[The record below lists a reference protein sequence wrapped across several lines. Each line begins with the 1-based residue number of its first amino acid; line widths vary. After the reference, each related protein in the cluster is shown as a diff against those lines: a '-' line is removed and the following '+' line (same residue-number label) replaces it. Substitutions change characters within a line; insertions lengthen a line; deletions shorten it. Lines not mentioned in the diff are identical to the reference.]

1 MTNLG
6 SLSFLYF
13 AISVNEIYS
22 FSKQKL
28 FGSNLQCITYRQQT
42 VRFGIRLFLLPV
54 TDVTCCNPGPSRQ
67 FQLAHVLLLHHT
79 KNSFT
84 DNHDFSSINI
94 PYISV
99 FINLFIRLYG
109 YSIMLQLGKQC
120 SGIYPAHFCLLG
132 KISVPLRSVQSRRPP
147 DVLHPN
153 PLELRINRRAKLT
166 LYHKITFSSLNL
178 PHKDTLLPQVFF
190 SETLFVHYASALF
203 LQYPL
208 RTIFRF
214 HLLSLHTD

>member
-1 MTNLG
+1 MHRFSIPFLP
-6 SLSFLYF
+6 SLC
-13 AISVNEIYS
+13 S
-22 FSKQKL
+22 FSK
-28 FGSNLQCITYRQQT
+28 
-42 VRFGIRLFLLPV
+42 FLINKVLP
-54 TDVTCCNPGPSRQ
+54 
-67 FQLAHVLLLHHT
+67 FI
-79 KNSFT
+79 
-84 DNHDFSSINI
+84 FSQI
-94 PYISV
+94 
-99 FINLFIRLYG
+99 
-109 YSIMLQLGKQC
+109 GKQC
-120 SGIYPAHFCLLG
+120 PGIYPAHFCLLG

-153 PLELRINRRAKLT
+153 PLELRISRRAKLT

>member
-1 MTNLG
+1 MYLRHSKVSLANKPTKELVSFMKDNGFLFPVCAGTYTFSKSLINLI
-6 SLSFLYF
+6 LSFRF
-13 AISVNEIYS
+13 
-22 FSKQKL
+22 
-28 FGSNLQCITYRQQT
+28 LQI
-42 VRFGIRLFLLPV
+42 
-54 TDVTCCNPGPSRQ
+54 
-67 FQLAHVLLLHHT
+67 
-79 KNSFT
+79 
-84 DNHDFSSINI
+84 
-94 PYISV
+94 
-99 FINLFIRLYG
+99 
-109 YSIMLQLGKQC
+109 GKQC

-132 KISVPLRSVQSRRPP
+132 KVSVPLRSVQSRRPP

-153 PLELRINRRAKLT
+153 PLELRISRRAKLT